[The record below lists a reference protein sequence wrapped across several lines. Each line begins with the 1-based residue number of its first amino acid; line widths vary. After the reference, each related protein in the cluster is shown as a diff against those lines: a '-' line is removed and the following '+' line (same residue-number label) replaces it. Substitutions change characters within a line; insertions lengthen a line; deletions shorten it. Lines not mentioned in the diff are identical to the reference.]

1 MAEETIIV
9 PVETEFGDTV
19 DVTFERQSDADWFQ
33 DQSLDF
39 QRDYI
44 NREDRIFREEEE
56 AKQTSGL
63 YDGFLAGLTNSDA
76 AKVQWLFERRFPL
89 LAEQGVDAS
98 QHYFYG
104 DGDSFG
110 SELYYYDPSD
120 NEIKREF
127 ADIGPFE
134 AADLFGPFGETLSFL
149 TETGI
154 GITGTTLAALGLAPS
169 GPIAQAAGTVGAG
182 SVSFGAG
189 RYLGDNIRAG
199 ISYALDGPIVD
210 REQMAE
216 DAKMSAIFGAIPF
229 GSGVMTPIRSAYRAV
244 GSKFT
249 GPEGQSILK
258 TLVTEGGD
266 SADDYMRMAKDK
278 FGITLT
284 RAEASGIYSNAA
296 QIQRYLQAQPGVR
309 RIFDFY
315 NDRAMQMEEELDVFF
330 DKLSGG
336 TFVTGAAKARMDKDG
351 PLDESAAIED
361 FEAAYN
367 SALETLLEKRRVRAQ
382 KMYREAFD
390 LAEDMDVQID
400 ISDIVQDLRSKVAD
414 DKIGTKRKGVY
425 RRILKELEL
434 DPVEEGGERL
444 SKSNLEALDEA
455 VKDLGVLYESLMPR
469 ARLAAPVAQIKSKL
483 TKRLEAESSDYA
495 MAREVWS
502 ADSTPLQLYT
512 KGFLGR
518 LSKAVAAGDPTRTA
532 AALKQMFKPS
542 SYRGIDPKAIRELKR
557 LIQEEDPRVWQNL
570 KADWLRQQL
579 SEAATSTTTPWGVP
593 NKFLKNIGIQSPRSF
608 TQSSSGT
615 ALHPNVRRQR
625 QSQVVSAYQEILE
638 PDEFE
643 AFKEILGVTQ
653 AVGFIA
659 THAGS
664 PTQPFQALSRMVE
677 KEAGGLGSV
686 VAGAVRAAIELPQR
700 LVLRGFD
707 DVAARQV
714 QAQKEFYEGVLIDA
728 LIDGESAAQ
737 LAEALGAI
745 SLPIQFITQS
755 AMRGGY
761 QTLAKP
767 DPSDLETPPV
777 RKDERGM
784 RSSRKP
790 FSAPANVELKKDLDR
805 LKKAQEE
812 TETSRFPLL
821 PSLQT
826 IESGGGF
833 TSLNPAL
840 SPTILPSA
848 EDREL
853 AMRQQQARRPGGI
866 GALV

>member
-1 MAEETIIV
+1 MAQEEIIV
-9 PVETEFGDTV
+9 RVRVGDETVRASFKTQEKADAFRAMSPEVQADLITRGDRV
-19 DVTFERQSDADWFQ
+19 A
-33 DQSLDF
+33 
-39 QRDYI
+39 
-44 NREDRIFREEEE
+44 REEEE

-63 YDGFLAGLTNSDA
+63 YDGFLEGLTNSDA

-169 GPIAQAAGTVGAG
+169 GPIAQALGTVGAG
-182 SVSFGAG
+182 SASFGAG

-425 RRILKELEL
+425 RNILKNLEL

-455 VKDLGVLYESLMPR
+455 VKDLGVLYESLIPR
-469 ARLAAPVAQIKSKL
+469 VRLAAPVAQIKSKL

-495 MAREVWS
+495 MARKVWS
-502 ADSTPLQLYT
+502 ADSTPLQLHA

-579 SEAATSTTTPWGVP
+579 SEAATSTASPWGVP

-608 TQSSSGT
+608 THSSSGT
-615 ALHPNVRRQR
+615 AIHPNVRRRR

-664 PTQPFQALSRMVE
+664 PTQPFQTLSRMVE
-677 KEAGGLGSV
+677 KEAGGLGPV

-700 LVLRGFD
+700 LVFRGFD
-707 DVAARQV
+707 DIAARQM
-714 QAQKEFYEGVLIDA
+714 QTQKEFYEGVLIDA

-745 SLPIQFITQS
+745 SLPIQFVTQS

-777 RKDERGM
+777 RKDERGI
-784 RSSRKP
+784 RSSREP
-790 FSAPANVELKKDLDR
+790 FSAPANVELKRDLDR

>member
-1 MAEETIIV
+1 MAQEEIIV
-9 PVETEFGDTV
+9 RVRVGDETVRASFKTQEKADAFRAMSPEVQADLITRGDRV
-19 DVTFERQSDADWFQ
+19 A
-33 DQSLDF
+33 
-39 QRDYI
+39 
-44 NREDRIFREEEE
+44 REEEE

-63 YDGFLAGLTNSDA
+63 FDGFLAGMTNSDA

-154 GITGTTLAALGLAPS
+154 GITGTTLAALGLAPY
-169 GPIAQAAGTVGAG
+169 GPIVQAPGIVAAGSA
-182 SVSFGAG
+182 SFGAG

-210 REQMAE
+210 REQIAE

-284 RAEASGIYSNAA
+284 RAEASGLYSNAA
-296 QIQRYLQAQPGVR
+296 QIQRYLQVQPGVR

-336 TFVTGAAKARMDKDG
+336 VFVTGAAKERMDKYG

-361 FEAAYN
+361 FETAYN

-382 KMYREAFD
+382 KMYRSAFD
-390 LAEDMDVQID
+390 VAEDMDVQID
-400 ISDIVQDLRSKVAD
+400 ISDIVQDLRSKIAD

-425 RRILKELEL
+425 RSILKNLEL

-455 VKDLGVLYESLMPR
+455 VKDLGVLYESLAKQP
-469 ARLAAPVAQIKSKL
+469 RLASPIAQIKSKL
-483 TKRLEAESSDYA
+483 TKRLEAESPDYA
-495 MAREVWS
+495 MARKVWS
-502 ADSTPLQLYT
+502 ADSTPLQLHA

-579 SEAATSTTTPWGVP
+579 SEAATSTASPWGVP
-593 NKFLKNIGIQSPRSF
+593 NKFLKNIGIQAPRSL
-608 TQSSSGT
+608 GT
-615 ALHPNVRRQR
+615 AKHANVQRQR

-653 AVGFIA
+653 AIGFIA

-664 PTQPFQALSRMVE
+664 PTQPFQTLARMVD
-677 KEAGGLGSV
+677 KEAGGLPSV
-686 VAGAVRAAIELPQR
+686 VAGALRAAIELPQR
-700 LVLRGFD
+700 IVLRGFD
-707 DVAARQV
+707 DVAAKQM
-714 QAQKEFYEGVLIDA
+714 QTQKEFYEGVLIDA

-767 DPSDLETPPV
+767 DPSDLEPAPV
-777 RKDERGM
+777 RTDKRGM
-784 RSSRKP
+784 RSSREP